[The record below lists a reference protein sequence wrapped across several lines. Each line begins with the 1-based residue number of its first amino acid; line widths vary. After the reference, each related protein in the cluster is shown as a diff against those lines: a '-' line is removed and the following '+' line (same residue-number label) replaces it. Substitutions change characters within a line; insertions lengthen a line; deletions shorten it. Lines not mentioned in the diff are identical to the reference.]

1 MAIFLP
7 NLFRSSAAGIVV
19 PGGGGETSVS
29 REWMAL
35 VQQELLVRRGSGHPW
50 WSGRRKPLLAMVDD
64 SWALATVV

>member
-1 MAIFLP
+1 MPQELLAFVLGA
-7 NLFRSSAAGIVV
+7 LFQMTKLAPSVAA
-19 PGGGGETSVS
+19 VS